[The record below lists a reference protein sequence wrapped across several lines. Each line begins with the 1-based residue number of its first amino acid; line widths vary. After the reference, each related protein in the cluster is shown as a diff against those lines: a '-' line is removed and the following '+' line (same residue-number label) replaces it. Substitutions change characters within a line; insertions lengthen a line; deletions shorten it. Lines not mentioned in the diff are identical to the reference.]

1 MLEDIFRKSKQDLLY
16 EKTVLWKS
24 EQKDI
29 KSNFDKSKRK
39 AWEQIL
45 NESLILAQDERWQR
59 A

>member
-39 AWEQIL
+39 LE
-45 NESLILAQDERWQR
+45 NRY
-59 A
+59 